1 MRKKLLILALL
12 LITGLLL
19 ASSYT
24 IKLKNKGD
32 LQNGSLRV
40 PPTALISADYD
51 EGEIAINIS
60 NFTGSAQAYLYDS
73 NGNAGK
79 SISIIY

>member
-12 LITGLLL
+12 LITGLLP

-51 EGEIAINIS
+51 EGVTIQRKPQQPHPLSE
-60 NFTGSAQAYLYDS
+60 TD
-73 NGNAGK
+73 NG
-79 SISIIY
+79 